1 MHPVELMTNIVS
13 VFISLLL
20 VFFSLNTLIE
30 FRVKKIRRSF
40 WSPVLLSSMFLLTGS
55 LMSIVGAVTGET
67 EIFEILHHISWL
79 LGLSL
84 LTYGVYDYYR
94 MIRMAQ

>member
-40 WSPVLLSSMFLLTGS
+40 WSPVLLSSIFLLIGS
-55 LMSIVGAVTGET
+55 LMSIVGAATGET
-67 EIFEILHHISWL
+67 DIFEILHHISWL